1 MSNLL
6 DDAAVLTGST
16 VRSIAPELRWG
27 LSLDVEDESPVL
39 RLNGSKYKFAGVPVP
54 MMFAVLTLLNGRQ
67 STEEA
72 MQQLGLDVDVQQ
84 AVIEVLLDHEL
95 AVDLNRIPNEPLAP
109 ERFVSLCRSFFPLWK
124 EKLVSHPLWALLASG
139 EASQAQFIGWLVENF
154 HFIEGIHDRLAVA
167 ISECDD
173 PAVRSLLMEH
183 YSEEH
188 DHSIYFMASLNS
200 LGYDPPTVLSTRPLP
215 GTRAV
220 LNFMRQCGRRDSLQ
234 YGVCTAF
241 FEASGGTRE
250 AAEQFYTLL
259 MKPYIGEKVEAI
271 DPLVEH
277 VALDNA
283 CGHDSF
289 IDDFVNQIGPISLAR
304 ASAAISSCALLV
316 ETLYLWTTDIMRAYD
331 QPQVVLRNSTH
342 RYRSTPPESANI

>member
-1 MSNLL
+1 MSNTADNEVTSGAGTNNLN
-6 DDAAVLTGST
+6 
-16 VRSIAPELRWG
+16 PELRWG
-27 LSLDVEDESPVL
+27 LTLDVEEENPVL
-39 RLNGSKYKFAGVPVP
+39 RLNGAKYKFAGVPVP
-54 MMFAVLTLLNGRQ
+54 MMFAVLNFLNGRQ
-67 STEEA
+67 PSEQEKHEI
-72 MQQLGLDVDVQQ
+72 GLTPEVVN
-84 AVIEVLLDHEL
+84 AVVEVLFNHQL
-95 AVDLNRIPNEPLAP
+95 AVDLNQIGDETIAP
-109 ERFVSLCRSFFPLWK
+109 EKFVSLCRSFFPFWK
-124 EKLVSHPLWALLASG
+124 EKLVSHPLWGLLASG
-139 EASQAQFIGWLVENF
+139 EASQAQFVGWLVENF

-173 PAVRSLLMEH
+173 PDVRALLTEH

-188 DHSIYFMASLNS
+188 DHSIYFMSSLNA
-200 LGYDPPTVLSTRPLP
+200 LGYDPKTILSTRPLP

-250 AAEQFYTLL
+250 AAEQFYGLL
-259 MKPYIGEKVEAI
+259 MKPYIGEKLEAI

-283 CGHDSF
+283 AGHDSF
-289 IDDFVNQIGPISLAR
+289 IDDFVNQIGPVPLAR
-304 ASAAISSCALLV
+304 ASAAISACALLV

-331 QPQVVLRNSTH
+331 QPHVVLRNTAQQY
-342 RYRSTPPESANI
+342 RYPDREPVNI

>member
-1 MSNLL
+1 MSNT
-6 DDAAVLTGST
+6 ANNEVAGAVALTKPS
-16 VRSIAPELRWG
+16 AELRWG
-27 LSLDVEDESPVL
+27 LTLDVEEENPVV
-39 RLNGSKYKFAGVPVP
+39 RLNGAKYKFAGVPVP
-54 MMFAVLTLLNGRQ
+54 LMFAVLNFLNGREPSDQ
-67 STEEA
+67 EKQEIGLTPEVVST
-72 MQQLGLDVDVQQ
+72 VV
-84 AVIEVLLDHEL
+84 EVLCNHQL
-95 AVDLNRIPNEPLAP
+95 AVDLDQVGEETIAP
-109 ERFVSLCRSFFPLWK
+109 EKCVSLCRSFFPFWK
-124 EKLVSHPLWALLASG
+124 EKLVSHPLWGLLASG
-139 EASQAQFIGWLVENF
+139 EASQAQFVGWLVENF

-167 ISECDD
+167 IAECDNPD
-173 PAVRSLLMEH
+173 VRALLSEH

-188 DHSIYFMASLNS
+188 DHSIYFMSSLNA
-200 LGYDPPTVLSTRPLP
+200 LGYDPKAILNTRPLP

-250 AAEQFYTLL
+250 AAEQFYGLL
-259 MKPYIGEKVEAI
+259 MKPYIGEKLEAI

-289 IDDFVNQIGPISLAR
+289 IDDFVNQIGPVSLSR
-304 ASAAISSCALLV
+304 ASAAISACALLV

-331 QPQVVLRNSTH
+331 QPHVVLRNSAQQY
-342 RYRSTPPESANI
+342 RYPDREPAPL